1 MSFQIISK
9 FISRGFWDRNQI
21 LNADSYI
28 LIEETKEKVK
38 EIKERKATA

>member
-21 LNADSYI
+21 LNADSFLY
-28 LIEETKEKVK
+28 LPSDAFGYNSHTQPL
-38 EIKERKATA
+38 TS